1 MKGLARAREGAIA
14 VEYLVAFL
22 PVMFFFASVWQI
34 ADLYAGHLV
43 VQRAASAAGRAASV
57 VIPDDPFYYGGQQ
70 ANTYGG
76 MRQRHVELSALLVLD
91 ASSRILANPQ
101 IQIDGASGTG
111 PLTARVT
118 ARFRCFPG
126 WGVFVCGP
134 DGTRTLTA
142 SARYPYHGASY
153 KYP

>member
-1 MKGLARAREGAIA
+1 MRVLVAAREGAIA

-57 VIPDDPFYYGGQQ
+57 VIPDDPFYYNGEA
-70 ANTYGG
+70 ANSYAG
-76 MRQRHVELSALLVLD
+76 MRKQHVELAALLVLD
-91 ASSRILANPQ
+91 ASPRILAQPE
-101 IQIDGASGTG
+101 ITIDGASGTG
-111 PLTARVT
+111 PLTARVR
-118 ARFRCFPG
+118 ARFQCFPG
-126 WGVFVCGP
+126 WSVFVCGA
-134 DGTRTLTA
+134 DGMRTLTA

-153 KYP
+153 AFQ